1 MPKGNRKK
9 RTQEEYE
16 KEIDDAVKRMQ
27 KRPEHLKS
35 AKNSKAWLEFLDGI
49 GINVESDLK
58 QDFWEKVRGQI
69 KPPPEKAD
77 VSIYSWYSVKRKP
90 VVQYRSPS
98 GKFTRAVYTYTWKS
112 PSGKTVVQG
121 RDAKGK
127 FTKYS

>member
-1 MPKGNRKK
+1 MPKGRK
-9 RTQEEYE
+9 RTQEEYDR
-16 KEIDDAVKRMQ
+16 EIEEAAKRMQ
-27 KRPEHLKS
+27 KRPEHLK
-35 AKNSKAWLEFLDGI
+35 AARNSKQWLDFLDNI
-49 GINVESDLK
+49 GVTVESGSK

-112 PSGKTVVQG
+112 SSGKTVVQG